1 MLSFVFHTACQVYK
15 LDHYSCKS
23 FGLYPLEL
31 RKASSDASFKIACVS
46 ALICLCVSR
55 SLPRFSG
62 QKLILA
68 PKNSALTVT
77 NVFSSC
83 HWPCHSGYLPLLTFS
98 LEFFFTDV
106 PCPTRPHGFGCLQ
119 AFRVRLALHLS
130 HMSLRN
136 PSHKI
141 CTRCVFHLFRANA
154 GIIQNGPSQNLWTLK
169 SLKLLQQ
176 ESQGSR
182 GSSF

>member
-1 MLSFVFHTACQVYK
+1 MLDAPTKSFDFEPHLLYLFVFHSGVMLSFVFHTACQVYK

-46 ALICLCVSR
+46 VLICLCVSR

-62 QKLILA
+62 PKLILA

-106 PCPTRPHGFGCLQ
+106 PRAHTVLDASKLSAFGLLCICHICL
-119 AFRVRLALHLS
+119 
-130 HMSLRN
+130 
-136 PSHKI
+136 
-141 CTRCVFHLFRANA
+141 
-154 GIIQNGPSQNLWTLK
+154 
-169 SLKLLQQ
+169 
-176 ESQGSR
+176 
-182 GSSF
+182 